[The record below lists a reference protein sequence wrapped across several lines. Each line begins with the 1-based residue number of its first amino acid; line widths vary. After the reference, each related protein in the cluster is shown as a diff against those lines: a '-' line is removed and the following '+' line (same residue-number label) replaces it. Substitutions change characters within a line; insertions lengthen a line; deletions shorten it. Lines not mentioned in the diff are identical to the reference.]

1 MQLSHGN
8 LELLPNIRKIH
19 FNKEYYGGFFEYGL
33 QISSG
38 DQAELWLIVRFDRD
52 PRYGRDF
59 MVYLE
64 SGRVASALVA
74 LWNIVTIEQFQ
85 DLYALLTGQEEIRA
99 ALATATQRADAA
111 EAKLTA
117 VPVDALRR
125 HMRYSE
131 VADHHHRY
139 DPVQQGADE
148 KAIDAW
154 LAQQSE
160 AQP

>member
-1 MQLSHGN
+1 MT
-8 LELLPNIRKIH
+8 E
-19 FNKEYYGGFFEYGL
+19 
-33 QISSG
+33 
-38 DQAELWLIVRFDRD
+38 AIV
-52 PRYGRDF
+52 
-59 MVYLE
+59 
-64 SGRVASALVA
+64 VAIDDVRIAA
-74 LWNIVTIEQFQ
+74 N
-85 DLYALLTGQEEIRA
+85 ALLHERDRLREKLSVADRSISENSDRITELRSLLSNARNRNDALETERDQLRA

-160 AQP
+160 VQP